1 MKPSHRN
8 VSETE
13 LVLIGCPNCRQAQPR
28 STEFDSIPDLLE
40 QIGAACNDLEPIRD
54 QRAQAL
60 AMLVET
66 RRIAIVEV
74 MLSTIKRIRGEP
86 SSPAPL
92 VTAEERPGVMV
103 VSVVEVGT
111 PLPCSG

>member
-1 MKPSHRN
+1 MNPSHRN
-8 VSETE
+8 VCETQ

-28 STEFDSIPDLLE
+28 STEFDSISDLLE
-40 QIGAACNDLEPIRD
+40 QIGAACNELEHIRD

-66 RRIAIVEV
+66 RLIAIVEV
-74 MLSTIKRIRGEP
+74 MLSTIKRIRGKP
-86 SSPAPL
+86 SSAAPV
-92 VTAEERPGVMV
+92 VTTDERPGVMLV
-103 VSVVEVGT
+103 GVVEVGA